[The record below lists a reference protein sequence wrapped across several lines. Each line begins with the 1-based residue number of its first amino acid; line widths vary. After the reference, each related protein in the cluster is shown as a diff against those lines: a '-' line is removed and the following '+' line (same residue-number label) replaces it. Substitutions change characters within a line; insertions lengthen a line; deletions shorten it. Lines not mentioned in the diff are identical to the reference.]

1 MADILQRHN
10 FILKLAKALMMFG
23 SPSHRLESQL
33 AATAQVLEVDAQF
46 IHLPTVVIASFGDP
60 DTHTSETH
68 FVKAS
73 GGLDLG
79 KLQEVHNIYRKVVH
93 DEMGVQEGSAG
104 LSRLLKA
111 DPTYA
116 VWQRIIFAAC
126 AAGIICPLG
135 FGGSFVDAVSST
147 KSTCWMR

>member
-1 MADILQRHN
+1 MT
-10 FILKLAKALMMFG
+10 FG

-33 AATAQVLEVDAQF
+33 AATSQVLEVDAQF

-79 KLQEVHNIYRKVVH
+79 KLQEVHNVYRKVVH
-93 DEMGVQEGSAG
+93 DEMGVQEASAA
-104 LSRLLKA
+104 LSRLLKS
-111 DPTYA
+111 DPIYST
-116 VWQRIIFAAC
+116 WQRMLLAAC
-126 AAGIICPLG
+126 AAGVVCPMG
-135 FGGSFVDAVSST
+135 FGGSFVDAVCRLRSSVEALLIL
-147 KSTCWMR
+147 